1 MRPEDMSRQIDEWAS
16 AVHRKAEQYQA
27 LKQEIAEISS
37 EATGA
42 NGAIRVEVGPSG
54 LLTDLHLTEETR
66 TMRASDLAARIM
78 STIRRAQSGLGE
90 QITELMQDRVGE
102 DTKSIETVAA
112 NYARQF
118 PQPADDE
125 DDGADGPPRN
135 GR

>member
-54 LLTDLHLTEETR
+54 LLVC
-66 TMRASDLAARIM
+66 SWCARI
-78 STIRRAQSGLGE
+78 RRPRRKRYGL
-90 QITELMQDRVGE
+90 TR
-102 DTKSIETVAA
+102 
-112 NYARQF
+112 RQV
-118 PQPADDE
+118 QV
-125 DDGADGPPRN
+125 
-135 GR
+135 